1 MTEQATTF
9 VSEVEDLPN
18 NDGVRPS
25 DVKGSR
31 AWCSKIRRRAKEL
44 VRVIDLGYFDLCNV
58 LYEIYDTPVDGDAKR
73 EPVFALW
80 NYSSFGEYAQVELGL
95 KPRKAEYL
103 RSIGFKFATDLAE
116 LDPKLKEELVA
127 LGWTKLREL
136 VKVLTIRNAAGW
148 IERGKK
154 LSQAE
159 LLDLVKKHLEDR
171 AARREEREMAELIN
185 AGGGAPADADD
196 ENLPSE
202 EKPSW
207 EHFMFYGDQV
217 EPVREALTRA
227 AELSQSDKKS
237 HNLALICTDFLAT
250 NSFGHSNDPAMVK
263 RWLAK
268 VETLLPGLRLVA
280 VTTDSNLVYVGA
292 DALEHLSE
300 ALAKEEANGDP
311 TSES

>member
-1 MTEQATTF
+1 MTEQAIAT
-9 VSEVEDLPN
+9 VSDIEDVPN
-18 NDGVRPS
+18 HDGNRPS
-25 DVKGSR
+25 DVKGSK
-31 AWCSKIRRRAKEL
+31 AWCAKIRRRAKEL

-116 LDPKLKEELVA
+116 LDPVLKEELVA

-148 IERGKK
+148 IERAKK

-171 AARREEREMAELIN
+171 AARREGREMAELIN
-185 AGGGAPADADD
+185 AGGGAPVDADD

-207 EHFMFYGDQV
+207 QHFMLFGDQA
-217 EPVREALTRA
+217 EPVCQALTRA
-227 AELSQSDKKS
+227 SELSNSDKKS
-237 HNLALICTDFLAT
+237 HNLSLICTDFLAT
-250 NSFGHSNDPAMVK
+250 NGFGTPNDPEMIK
-263 RWLAK
+263 RYLNK
-268 VETLLPGLRLVA
+268 LEGLLNVTLIAVA
-280 VTTDSNLVYVGA
+280 PDKSLLYLGPN
-292 DALEHLSE
+292 ALESLSE
-300 ALAKEEANGDP
+300 ALAKEEDGDS